1 MAGDAVAVNWVWP
14 PKWDGNAPEPG
25 QPGWKRIK
33 VNLTC
38 LSDGTGETDIR
49 KIDISELRNSKGE
62 VANRTKL
69 IHADYNVSGLNV
81 LLEWDRA
88 PHKEMAR
95 LLGASGAVSGNIKE
109 PRYDD
114 SDGTDG
120 TGDILLTTTGAT
132 AGDGYDITLELEL
145 L

>member
-1 MAGDAVAVNWVWP
+1 MPDTVAVNYLWP
-14 PKWDGNAPEPG
+14 PKWDGNPPEPG

-38 LSDGTGETDIR
+38 ESDGTGETNVR
-49 KIDISELRNSKGE
+49 KIDISELRNAVGA
-62 VANRTKL
+62 VANRTVC
-69 IHADYNVSGLNV
+69 IGIEYNISGLNV

-88 PHKEMAR
+88 PHKEIAR
-95 LLGASGAVSGNIKE
+95 LLGFGGAVSDKITE

-120 TGDILLTTTGAT
+120 TGDILLTTTKFT
-132 AGDGYDITLELEL
+132 DGDGYDITLHLEL